1 MGIGGPED
9 FSSDPDGD
17 LFFAR
22 QREEQWKEFEDEDED
37 EFDTTEDK
45 EPEYSISNEFKH
57 FISNV
62 RTSLVKCETAAKKNP
77 KKEFE
82 LISDFVTN
90 SIREMHAANKQNF
103 IPENT
108 LKVLRMS
115 KDLDEFDT
123 TEDKEFRLY
132 SKSEIFESLL
142 EWEGIIGY
150 MTTLGSWIK
159 DIYNIDLDSIDTNF
173 KY

>member
-1 MGIGGPED
+1 
-9 FSSDPDGD
+9 
-17 LFFAR
+17 
-22 QREEQWKEFEDEDED
+22 
-37 EFDTTEDK
+37 
-45 EPEYSISNEFKH
+45 
-57 FISNV
+57 
-62 RTSLVKCETAAKKNP
+62 
-77 KKEFE
+77 
-82 LISDFVTN
+82 
-90 SIREMHAANKQNF
+90 MHAANKQNF

-123 TEDKEFRLY
+123 TEDKEFHLY